1 MQYNILSATALKTN
15 IMEQYQHFRELW
27 NTCKTGFPVLDKN
40 YSYREKRK
48 REKCLDE
55 FIQTLKEKMQQK
67 ENLPVEIDTVFFF
80 QKMEE
85 FFREGLDYNEEQL
98 RVILSPGMIDS
109 TLDFVS
115 EAKRFDPLMSADSIF
130 QACRNVWIMN
140 GIQYVLGVPVSLSPS
155 IFAYSMLYPYS
166 DNLLD
171 DPNITNHEKME
182 FSSRFEQRLKGNKV
196 AAMNRSEEKI
206 QELVSMIEN
215 EWNRTTYPGVYKS
228 LLAIHK
234 AQTDSMFLLSHDLPE
249 EDIFRICV
257 EKGGASVVA
266 DGCLIVGD
274 LNSRQEQ
281 FLYDYGAYLQLLD
294 DLQDASE
301 DRAAG
306 LMTCF
311 SSSEDKKHSEE
322 LLGRTFYLGYEIM
335 AEVDW
340 LNTCDSNAFKNVMK
354 KSIDL
359 FIIEAVITNRSFFN
373 RRFVRKMETFSPFR
387 YSFIRKRSSTLSPYQ
402 KILFRNIE
410 EFAFSREKKEPIQ
423 LLVTA

>member
-1 MQYNILSATALKTN
+1 
-15 IMEQYQHFRELW
+15 MEHYQHFRELW
-27 NTCKTGFPVLDKN
+27 DNCKTDFPVLDKS
-40 YSYREKRK
+40 YLYREKRN
-48 REKCLDE
+48 RETRLDE
-55 FIQTLKEKMQQK
+55 FVQALKEGMQQG
-67 ENLPVEIDTVFFF
+67 ENLSTEIDTAFFF
-80 QKMEE
+80 RKMEE
-85 FFREGLDYNEEQL
+85 FFREGLDYSDEQL
-98 RVILSPGMIDS
+98 QVILSPGMIDS

-115 EAKRFDPLMSADSIF
+115 EAKRFDPLMPADSIF

-140 GIQYVLGVPVSLSPS
+140 GIQYVLGVPVSVSPS

-171 DPNITNHEKME
+171 DPDITTQEKLE
-182 FSSRFEQRLKGNKV
+182 FSSRFEQRLRGSRV
-196 AAMNRSEEKI
+196 SAMNRSEEKI
-206 QELVSMIEN
+206 GELVQMIES
-215 EWNRTTYPGVYKS
+215 EWDRQTYPEVYNS

-234 AQTDSMFLLSHDLPE
+234 AQTDSMFLLSHDLAD

-257 EKGGASVVA
+257 GKGGASVVA
-266 DGCLIVGD
+266 DGYLIIGD
-274 LNSRQEQ
+274 LNNHQKQ
-281 FLYDYGAYLQLLD
+281 FLYDYGAFLQLLD

-301 DRAAG
+301 DRAVG

-322 LLGRTFYLGYEIM
+322 LLNRAFHLGFDIM

-340 LNTCDSNAFKNVMK
+340 LNTCNSDAFKSVMK

-359 FIIEAVITNRSFFN
+359 FIIEAVITNRLFFK

-387 YSFIRKRSSTLSPYQ
+387 YSFIRKRSRTLSPYQ

-410 EFAFSREKKEPIQ
+410 EFAFSREKKEPVQ

>member
-1 MQYNILSATALKTN
+1 
-15 IMEQYQHFRELW
+15 MEHYRHFRELW
-27 NTCKTGFPVLDKN
+27 DTCKTDFPVLDKN
-40 YSYREKRK
+40 YSHREKRE
-48 REKCLDE
+48 REQCLDE
-55 FIQTLKEKMQQK
+55 FFRELKEGMSQG
-67 ENLPVEIDTVFFF
+67 ERIPAEIDTVYFFR
-80 QKMEE
+80 KMEE
-85 FFREGLDYNEEQL
+85 FFRKGLDYNDEQL
-98 RVILSPGMIDS
+98 RVILSPGMIDA

-115 EAKRFDPLMSADSIF
+115 EAKRFDSLMSAESIF
-130 QACRNVWIMN
+130 QACRNIWIMN

-171 DPNITNHEKME
+171 DPDITTQKKLE
-182 FSSRFEQRLKGNKV
+182 FSSRFEQRLKGNIV
-196 AAMNRSEEKI
+196 PAMNRSEEKI
-206 QELVSMIEN
+206 HELVCMIED
-215 EWNRTTYPGVYKS
+215 EWDRQTYPGVYKS
-228 LLAIHK
+228 LLDIHK
-234 AQTDSMFLLSHDLPE
+234 AQTDSMSLLSGNLTD

-257 EKGGASVVA
+257 GKGGASVVA
-266 DGCLIVGD
+266 DGYLIVGD
-274 LNSRQEQ
+274 LTGRQEQ

-301 DRAAG
+301 DLAAG

-311 SSSEDKKHSEE
+311 SSSVNKKRSGE
-322 LLGRTFYLGYEIM
+322 LLSRTFHLGFSIM

-340 LNTCDSNAFKNVMK
+340 LNTCDSAAFKSVMK

-373 RRFVRKMETFSPFR
+373 RWFVHKMEIFSPFR
-387 YSFIRKRSSTLSPYQ
+387 YSFIRKRSANLSPYQ

-410 EFAFSREKKEPIQ
+410 EFAFKREKREPAS